1 MMVPI
6 GRFGLVVACVLWV
19 GACTSGS
26 SGEDTQ
32 NPVVTTSTAVAS
44 TSTPPTPSTSEAVA
58 SSTSTTL
65 SAFEIR
71 QAAEAGVEAVIKSW
85 YTYPTD
91 TSKGDASLGLEYM
104 IDPLRQRLID
114 LAVRRTEAGEIQRA
128 RGGAQIEVVSIRLDL
143 EAGVADVDVCT
154 LGDDELVDASSGEV
168 LAADDGDSWEGEAH
182 VILVNGQWLVE
193 DFSSDQATGGN
204 ECVLSE

>member
-32 NPVVTTSTAVAS
+32 NPVVTASTAVAS

-71 QAAEAGVEAVIKSW
+71 QAAEADIEAVIKAW
-85 YTYPTD
+85 YTYPYD
-91 TSKGDASLGLEYM
+91 TSLGPDGM
-104 IDPLRQRLID
+104 PLAYTTGPLHQRNQD
-114 LAVRRTEAGEIQRA
+114 LVARRADAGEIQRA
-128 RGGAQIEVVSIRLDL
+128 RGGSRIEVVSIRLDL
-143 EAGVADVDVCT
+143 EAGMADVDVCT
-154 LGDDELVDASSGEV
+154 LGDGELVDAETGEV

-182 VILVNGQWLVE
+182 LILVAGQWLVE